1 MLDTYLVIFITFVAG
16 LIASLSQLLFKR
28 SMKGRIDGI
37 RGIFKVARQRNAL
50 LGIAG
55 YLAAFGI
62 YLFALDNAPLSF
74 VYPMFASTFV
84 FVFLLSMFVLRERFS
99 TSRGLGIALIL
110 IGIAIISTTI

>member
-1 MLDTYLVIFITFVAG
+1 MDIYLVIIITLVAA

-28 SMKGRIDGI
+28 SMTGRISGI
-37 RGIFKVARQRNAL
+37 RGLLAL
-50 LGIAG
+50 AKRKGAVLGVLG

-84 FVFLLSMFVLRERFS
+84 FVFLLSVFSLHERFDG
-99 TSRGLGIALIL
+99 RRAAGIALIL
-110 IGIAIISTTI
+110 IGIAVVSTTL